1 MSGETAT
8 GEEQSEE
15 RMGEVLPM
23 LPGSVASRR
32 RPCGAECG
40 RLSSELCCFP
50 EEDLLER
57 CDRKPKLY
65 FLRNLLG

>member
-1 MSGETAT
+1 MAT
-8 GEEQSEE
+8 GEEQSED

-32 RPCGAECG
+32 RPWGAEWG

-50 EEDLLER
+50 DLL
-57 CDRKPKLY
+57 DLLVRKPRLY
-65 FLRNLLG
+65 FLRNLLNLVNKN